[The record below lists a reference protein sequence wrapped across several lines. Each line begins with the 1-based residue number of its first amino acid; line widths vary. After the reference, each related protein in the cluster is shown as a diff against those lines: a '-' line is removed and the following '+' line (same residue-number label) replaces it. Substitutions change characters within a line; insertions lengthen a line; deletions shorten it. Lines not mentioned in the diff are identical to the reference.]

1 MSGHPVRTG
10 DGEGPERR
18 KPDPE
23 QIRQYARI
31 GVIALAVLLVLL
43 FIIENSGTVRLSFV
57 FFRARISLFVL
68 LVLTF
73 VLGAIVGVVGERLIR
88 RRYFQQD

>member
-1 MSGHPVRTG
+1 MADHPAPTG
-10 DGEGPERR
+10 DAGGPERR
-18 KPDPE
+18 SPDPE

-31 GVIALAVLLVLL
+31 GVIALVVLLVLL
-43 FIIENSGTVRLSFV
+43 FVIENSGTVRFSFV

-88 RRYFQQD
+88 RRYFPSD